1 MFIYASLILTP
12 RYSLLRQ
19 REFRRYFLFTVTCK
33 RRGGVQSI
41 LHRRKSARFSLF
53 VTLAPLP
60 CMHTA
65 EFRVKSLL
73 GCTKVRASLRA
84 TVTTSSFPRF
94 ILSS

>member
-73 GCTKVRASLRA
+73 GCIKVRASLRA